1 MNNLVH
7 IGFIMDGN
15 GRWAKLRNLPRMK
28 GHAEG
33 LNTVD
38 KVIDWCKA
46 NSIAVLSLYVF
57 SCENWSRPQ
66 SEVDALFDLA
76 RKYLKGKNKFVERNI
91 KVVVSGRDA
100 NLPRDLVNSIDSI
113 TVKTAK
119 CTGLTLNL
127 CINYGGRQD
136 IIDAA
141 NQCILK
147 GHKLDDESFR
157 KFLYNSD
164 LPDVDLIVRTGGH
177 MRLSNFMLFQA
188 AYAELIFVDDLWPSV
203 NEQLLDTLL
212 EIYSK
217 RTRNFG
223 AI

>member
-1 MNNLVH
+1 MSNLVH

-15 GRWAKLRNLPRMK
+15 GRWAKLRNLPRLK
-28 GHAEG
+28 GHQEG
-33 LNTVD
+33 LKAVD
-38 KVIDWCKA
+38 KVIDWCKENA
-46 NSIAVLSLYVF
+46 IPTLSLYVF

-66 SEVDALFDLA
+66 SEIEALFDLA
-76 RKYLKGKNKFVERNI
+76 RRYLKGKNKFVERNI
-91 KVVVSGRDA
+91 KVVISGRED
-100 NLPRDLVNSIDSI
+100 NLPPDLISSINTI
-113 TVKTAK
+113 TLKTAK

-136 IIDAA
+136 IVDAV

-147 GHKLDDESFR
+147 GHKVNDAMFR

-164 LPDVDLIVRTGGH
+164 LPDVDLIVRTGGQ

-188 AYAELIFVDDLWPSV
+188 AYSELIFVDELWPSID
-203 NEQLLDTLL
+203 EPLLNTVL
-212 EIYSK
+212 EIYNK
-217 RTRNFG
+217 RTRKFG